1 MDSLPNQLPKIEGSF
16 TQVMKEKLNL
26 NTKNQNNNRC
36 NKDGGIPLCSLT
48 CRLLKHGIIKKERP
62 WALYCSFDS
71 LCNPIDFGDLNNGT
85 GLLKINNIR
94 FGINYLSLHNNELQ

>member
-36 NKDGGIPLCSLT
+36 NKDGDIPLCSLT
-48 CRLLKHGIIKKERP
+48 CRLLKHGIIKKR
-62 WALYCSFDS
+62 
-71 LCNPIDFGDLNNGT
+71 
-85 GLLKINNIR
+85 GLGHFPVHLT
-94 FGINYLSLHNNELQ
+94 LSAIQLTLAI